1 METQDEGDPRKL
13 PRRCREKL
21 TLIVESGVLL
31 EIAVRTTDLTKR
43 FGELTAVD
51 HVSFEVRR
59 GEIFGFLGPNGAGKT
74 TTIRM
79 LTTLL
84 KPTEGTAEVWG
95 HDILKERD
103 AVRRSIGIVFQDPSL
118 DDLLTG
124 RENLDFHG
132 RIYGISKAKRER
144 RIAELLELA
153 QLSERA
159 DDLVRTY
166 SGGMRRRLEIAR
178 GLMHHPRVLF
188 LDEPTLGLDPQTRR
202 AVWSYIKR
210 MNKEEEVT
218 IFLTTHYM
226 EEADYLCDRIA
237 IIDYGKI
244 VALDTPEKLKSHV
257 GGEVVSLKISE
268 TSPKILKRLSEEDFV
283 QDVKMFGGSFVLTVK
298 NGQKAVPRLI
308 EVATQM
314 GVTVEECSIH
324 RPNLEDVFLHYTG
337 RRIREESGEKP
348 AFRAMGVRRM
358 RRR

>member
-1 METQDEGDPRKL
+1 
-13 PRRCREKL
+13 
-21 TLIVESGVLL
+21 L
-31 EIAVRTTDLTKR
+31 EIAIRTIGLTKR
-43 FGELTAVD
+43 FSELTAVD

-84 KPTEGTAEVWG
+84 KPSEGTAEVWG

-103 AVRRSIGIVFQDPSL
+103 AVRKSIGIVFQDPSL

-124 RENLDFHG
+124 RENLEFHG
-132 RIYGISKAKRER
+132 RIYGIPKAERKR
-144 RIAELLELA
+144 RIKDLLELA

-178 GLMHHPRVLF
+178 GLMHHPKVLF

-202 AVWSYIKR
+202 AVWRYIQR
-210 MNKEEEVT
+210 MNKDEGVT

-237 IIDYGKI
+237 IIDYGRI
-244 VALDTPEKLKSHV
+244 VALDTPEKLKSYI
-257 GGEVVSLKISE
+257 GGEVVHLKTSE
-268 TSPKILKRLSEEDFV
+268 TNQKIMEKLSEEDFV
-283 QDVKMFGGSFVLTVK
+283 QDIRMFREGFVLTVK
-298 NGQKAVPRLI
+298 NGQRAVPRLI
-308 EVATQM
+308 EAATQL

-337 RRIREESGEKP
+337 RRIREESSEKP
-348 AFRAMGVRRM
+348 AFRAMGRKRM